1 MDQNY
6 YSMHLQFKPTFSGK
20 LQENEIK
27 WRNIANSNE
36 IVPNLN
42 MLFMVQIQI

>member
-27 WRNIANSNE
+27 WRNIANNNE